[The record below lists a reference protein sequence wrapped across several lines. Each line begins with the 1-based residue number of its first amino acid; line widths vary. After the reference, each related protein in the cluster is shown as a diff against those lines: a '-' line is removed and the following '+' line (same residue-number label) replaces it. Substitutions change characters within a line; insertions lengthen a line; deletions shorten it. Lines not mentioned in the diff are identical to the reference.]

1 MFLPE
6 THAGKAQ
13 SDPSQMLVEEG
24 KGLGP
29 LFSKARLPAYY
40 VKACYLKE
48 SVNLTTQLVIA
59 VALQQHACESFYI
72 PCHVQL
78 QATGFPTSVF
88 CTDTKSM
95 NEIYQDKG

>member
-48 SVNLTTQLVIA
+48 SVNLTT
-59 VALQQHACESFYI
+59 
-72 PCHVQL
+72 
-78 QATGFPTSVF
+78 
-88 CTDTKSM
+88 
-95 NEIYQDKG
+95 